1 MVSANANKGKSQ
13 KGTGLAL
20 ETFTTNREVTMG
32 MRVTTNVASVNAQ
45 RSMAGVQRDIQK
57 TFAQLSSGSRITKA
71 ADDAAG
77 LSISEGLKATSR
89 SLQQAIRNSNDG
101 ISMVQVAEGGL
112 NEISNIMTRLRE
124 LGIQAASDTVGERER
139 GFINNEVKQLVSEA
153 DRISKTTRFGGV
165 NLIDGTGVQF
175 DFQVGTNNDQQLDR
189 ISYNAE
195 GTNATVSNLGIEGM
209 DFSTKEGAQGA
220 LNIIDEAQT
229 KTNGFRSDLGALQ
242 NRLTSTVDNLA
253 VTYENVMAAN
263 SRIRDTDLASATAD
277 LTRNN
282 ILMNGSISTLAQA
295 NSAPQMALKLI
306 G

>member
-1 MVSANANKGKSQ
+1 
-13 KGTGLAL
+13 
-20 ETFTTNREVTMG
+20 MG
-32 MRVTTNVASVNAQ
+32 MRISTNVASINAQ
-45 RSMAGVQRDIQK
+45 RSMSGAQRDISK
-57 TFAQLSSGSRITKA
+57 SFAQLSSGSRITKA

-77 LSISEGLKATSR
+77 LSISEGLKSSSR
-89 SLQQAIRNSNDG
+89 SIQQAIRNSNDG

-165 NLIDGTGVQF
+165 NLIDGTGVKF
-175 DFQVGTNNDQQLDR
+175 DFQVGINNNSDLDR
-189 ISYNAE
+189 ISYDAE
-195 GTNATVSNLGIEGM
+195 NTNATVDNLGIAGL
-209 DFSTKEGAQGA
+209 DFSSKEGAQDA
-220 LNIIDEAQT
+220 LGILDEAQVR
-229 KTNGFRSDLGALQ
+229 TNGFRSDLGALQ

-253 VTYENVMAAN
+253 VSHENIAAAN
-263 SRIRDTDLASATAD
+263 SRIRDTDVASASAE

-282 ILMNGSISTLAQA
+282 ILLNASVSTLAQA
-295 NSAPQMALKLI
+295 NAAPQMALKLI

>member
-1 MVSANANKGKSQ
+1 
-13 KGTGLAL
+13 
-20 ETFTTNREVTMG
+20 MG
-32 MRVTTNVASVNAQ
+32 MRISTNVASINAQ
-45 RSMAGVQRDIQK
+45 RSMSGAQRDIQK
-57 TFAQLSSGSRITKA
+57 SFAQLSSGSRITKA

-77 LSISEGLKATSR
+77 LSISEGLKSSSR
-89 SLQQAIRNSNDG
+89 SIQQAIRNSNDG

-165 NLIDGTGVQF
+165 NLIDGTGVKF
-175 DFQVGTNNDQQLDR
+175 DFQVGINNNSQLDR
-189 ISYNAE
+189 ISYDAE
-195 GTNATVSNLGIEGM
+195 NTNATIDNLGIAGL
-209 DFSTKEGAQGA
+209 DFSSKEGAQEA
-220 LNIIDEAQT
+220 LSVLDEAQVR
-229 KTNGFRSDLGALQ
+229 TNGFRSDLGALQ

-253 VTYENVMAAN
+253 VTHENISAAN
-263 SRIRDTDLASATAD
+263 SRIRDTDVASATAE

-282 ILMNGSISTLAQA
+282 ILLNASVSTLAQA
-295 NSAPQMALKLI
+295 NASPQMALKLI